1 MTSLWIGIA
10 ALTAMAA
17 LFILLPLLRKN
28 TQNTTLTEAERTAQ
42 NVAMFRQRLAELEA
56 EKAQGNLLPEQFD
69 QMQSELEQTLLDD
82 VGDQDAPVLKATR
95 PSWLISFVL
104 IALVATGSL
113 GWYFQF
119 GSSRHVELT
128 MERQNGTMPSVEELV
143 VRLEESLRDNPES
156 VDGWYLLA
164 RTYMNMGRF
173 AEAAQAMEKVLKLE
187 GRTAVA
193 LAQYAQALFFAQNNQ
208 MSTEISQL
216 LDEALGLDPN
226 EAAALGLRG
235 IAAFEASD
243 YRRAIEYWQ
252 KALQN
257 IQDPNSASALRSGV
271 AEAVRRLEAAGEKVE
286 LAVTGPRIKV
296 SVTLSDA
303 LKAQVQPEDTVFV
316 FARSPAGGPPMP
328 LAAARFTV
336 ADLPVELTLDDS
348 MAVAPMAR
356 LSSAEQVN
364 LVARVAKGGTPEPK
378 AGDLQGRSGPYPV
391 THQEVI
397 SVVITDIV
405 Q

>member
-17 LFILLPLLRKN
+17 LFMLLPLLRKN
-28 TQNTTLTEAERTAQ
+28 NQNAELTEAERTEQ
-42 NVAMFRQRLAELEA
+42 NVAMYRQRLAELEA
-56 EKAQGNLLPEQFD
+56 EKAQGNLLAEQFD

-82 VGDQDAPVLKATR
+82 VGDKDAPVLKATR
-95 PSWLISFVL
+95 PSWLLSICL
-104 IALVATGSL
+104 IALVTIGSL

-119 GSSRHVELT
+119 GNSRHVELT
-128 MERQNGTMPSVEELV
+128 MERQNGNMPSVDELV
-143 VRLEESLRDNPES
+143 IRLEESLRDNPES

-173 AEAAQAMEKVLKLE
+173 AEAAQAMEKVIKLE

-193 LAQYAQALFFAQNNQ
+193 LAQYAQALYFSQNNQ
-208 MSTEISQL
+208 MTTKISNL
-216 LDEALGLDPN
+216 LDEALGIDPN

-243 YRRAIEYWQ
+243 YRTAIEFWQ
-252 KALQN
+252 KALAN

-286 LAVTGPRIKV
+286 VAITGPRIKV
-296 SVTLSDA
+296 RVSLSEA
-303 LKAQVQPEDTVFV
+303 LKAQAKPEDTVFV

-336 ADLPVELTLDDS
+336 ADLPVDITLDDS

-356 LSSAEQVN
+356 LSSAQQVN
-364 LVARVAKGGTPEPK
+364 LTARITKAGTPEPQ
-378 AGDLQGRSGPYPV
+378 AGDLQGMSGPYPV
-391 THQEVI
+391 SHQEVVSI
-397 SVVITDIV
+397 IITDVV